1 MDTKKNRV
9 VSHIKKK
16 EGALKRNKASANSKI
31 KERATEKNRVTSYFK
46 MKKELKD
53 TNKDISE
60 VSFLYQRIIKY
71 NWEKKIRTRF

>member
-1 MDTKKNRV
+1 M

-16 EGALKRNKASANSKI
+16 EEALKRNKAFANSKI
-31 KERATEKNRVTSYFK
+31 KERTTEKNRVTSYFE

-60 VSFLYQRIIKY
+60 VSFFY
-71 NWEKKIRTRF
+71 